1 MRRNG
6 NVSLVLVSLM
16 AAAFLLQ
23 VPTAS
28 EGAQSKSVKV
38 KANCPKTGDG
48 KFSISVDPF
57 EVNVVQG
64 DDVKWELDSDKN
76 MNLMVT
82 AKSPEDW
89 LYSEPEVKGNGT
101 VVMTGMAPDS
111 QNKTYEYSITVYCGD
126 DDTQDPVVLDP
137 RIKVGGG

>member
-6 NVSLVLVSLM
+6 TMSVALFALVATTIFLQATS
-16 AAAFLLQ
+16 AAAQ
-23 VPTAS
+23 TNKP
-28 EGAQSKSVKV
+28 VKV
-38 KANCPKTGDG
+38 KANCPNSGEG

-57 EVNVVQG
+57 EVIVAQGENVEWQ
-64 DDVKWELDSDKN
+64 LDSDKN
-76 MNLMVT
+76 MNLTVT
-82 AKSPEDW
+82 AKNPEDW

-126 DDTQDPVVLDP
+126 DDTKDPVVLDP
-137 RIKVGGG
+137 RIRVGGG